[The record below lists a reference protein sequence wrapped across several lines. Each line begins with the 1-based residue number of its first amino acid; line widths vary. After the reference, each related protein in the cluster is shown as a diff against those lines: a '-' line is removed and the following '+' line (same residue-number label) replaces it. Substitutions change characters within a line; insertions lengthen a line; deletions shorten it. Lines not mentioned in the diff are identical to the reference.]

1 MGNTMNLSES
11 IKKIR
16 SVSYALNNLEVK
28 GRDNLD
34 ILLGSIQALDRTAAD
49 LERGLKTLEAPQV
62 NIEVVPE
69 EEKPE

>member
-49 LERGLKTLEAPQV
+49 LERGLKTLEVPQV

>member
-1 MGNTMNLSES
+1 MGNAMNLSES

-49 LERGLKTLEAPQV
+49 LERGLKTLEAP
-62 NIEVVPE
+62 
-69 EEKPE
+69 